1 MQSQRITGRRTDNI
15 AYLEH
20 YAAQPACSQIV
31 LASLKDLQFPGKA
44 QVHSSSQDSKLIS
57 RTAELSLIGGT
68 TDPALNIHEL
78 PHIFRSEPLPP
89 APISFSSIVMS
100 QPQLAA
106 KKEASSNSVP
116 PSVSVS
122 TVSGSEPDLEV
133 QVYDWEESQKDPSVG
148 SDDWTEAKKK
158 GGKKEKDKSGSV
170 ERKERGG
177 RRGLAGTAAAA
188 ANFNGSGRERKTKRG
203 SKGKKDFGVR
213 DMKPRPCHSYYLS
226 KFFLCLCCTRYNL
239 IGEKARAL
247 LIYRSSGM

>member
-1 MQSQRITGRRTDNI
+1 
-15 AYLEH
+15 
-20 YAAQPACSQIV
+20 
-31 LASLKDLQFPGKA
+31 
-44 QVHSSSQDSKLIS
+44 
-57 RTAELSLIGGT
+57 
-68 TDPALNIHEL
+68 
-78 PHIFRSEPLPP
+78 
-89 APISFSSIVMS
+89 MS
-100 QPQLAA
+100 QPQLV
-106 KKEASSNSVP
+106 KKETSSNSVP

-158 GGKKEKDKSGSV
+158 GGKKEKDKSGPG

-188 ANFNGSGRERKTKRG
+188 NGNGSGRERKTKRG

-239 IGEKARAL
+239 IGEEGKSSADIQVLRDVETMIVTTDTNSVCPPPAL
-247 LIYRSSGM
+247 AHTRLFSAAPGNWRS